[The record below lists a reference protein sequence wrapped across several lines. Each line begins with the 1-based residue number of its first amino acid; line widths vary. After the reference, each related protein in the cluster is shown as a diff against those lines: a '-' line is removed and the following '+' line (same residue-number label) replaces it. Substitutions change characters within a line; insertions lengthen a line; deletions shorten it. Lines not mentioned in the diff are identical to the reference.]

1 MSLQIGGCYSITAIP
16 VDVQDVWRLPRYR
29 VSKVTP
35 YASRYHCRLGFIAR
49 IQWLRL
55 INGYCRRAVNA
66 SFEFPDAVSLCY
78 AMNLTTLSS
87 QSLSSLKRTF
97 PIYYHLYKKE
107 LECIII
113 NYYKYEITQ
122 RTAINCCL
130 VVVIIKFR

>member
-16 VDVQDVWRLPRYR
+16 VDALGVCGLPRYC

-35 YASRYHCRLGFIAR
+35 YVSRYRCRLGFIAR

-78 AMNLTTLSS
+78 TVNLTTVSS

-97 PIYYHLYKKE
+97 LIYYHVYKRKI
-107 LECIII
+107 ECIII
-113 NYYKYEITQ
+113 PSMKPYKEIQ
-122 RTAINCCL
+122 LI
-130 VVVIIKFR
+130 VVWVLI